1 MSTQNQKPEEW
12 IKEIYLAR
20 KERNASYSMR
30 AFARDLKVSQAYI
43 SLLWNG
49 KRPLSKKAAMRMLE
63 NLKMPADEIEKYGAI
78 VEDLKQQFSRAKILN

>member
-1 MSTQNQKPEEW
+1 MRTEIQKPAEW

-20 KERNASYSMR
+20 KERNPSYSMR

-49 KRPLSKKAAMRMLE
+49 KRPLSKKVANRMLE
-63 NLKMPADEIEKYGAI
+63 NLKMPDDEIKKYGAI
-78 VEDLKQQFSRAKILN
+78 VEDLKQQFSRSKILN